1 MVRWAAAGWERLRWR
16 RPGVAH
22 VESAEALRA
31 RVACYLFALGG
42 LIVYV
47 SLALPSHGRHLVVLA
62 EISTVA
68 LACAAL
74 VLARFDRLGLAALN
88 ALALAGTGLITVAV
102 AFGGANGSAYR
113 PLYLW
118 VILFSA
124 YFFPRALVAAQVAG
138 IAAAYALS
146 LAVEGALADGLLAWL
161 LTSATLAV
169 VAGLVLV
176 FRRRLEGLL
185 TVERR
190 HVARLVELDRVK
202 DEVITVVS
210 HELRT
215 PLASVYGAATTLQR
229 TGLSE
234 ATREQLVEVIGRES
248 ERLAK
253 LVDGILWTDRIDAG
267 NFRTSIRPCDP
278 APIVR
283 DVVEAARRTLPGGIS
298 IVVSWPAEPLAA
310 VAADQEMLRR
320 VLASLVDNA
329 VKYSPTGGEVA
340 VELTSGADT
349 ARFTV
354 RDHGLGIPA
363 GEQERIFEKFERLD
377 PNLRR
382 GVAGVGLG
390 LYLSRAFVAAMGGRI
405 WLESEEGRGAAFSF
419 ELPLA
424 SAPRT
429 RAAGRRVR
437 LRRGPG

>member
-1 MVRWAAAGWERLRWR
+1 MWGWAASGWERLRWR

-31 RVACYLFALGG
+31 RVGSYLFALGG
-42 LIVYV
+42 LIVYA
-47 SLALPSHGRHLVVLA
+47 SLALPSPGRDAGVVA
-62 EISTVA
+62 AISSVA
-68 LACAAL
+68 LACAAFIL
-74 VLARFDRLGLAALN
+74 VRFDRLGLAELN
-88 ALALAGTGLITVAV
+88 AFAFAGSALITVAV
-102 AFGGANGSAYR
+102 AFGGTNGGAYR

-118 VILFSA
+118 VILYAA
-124 YFFPRALVAAQVAG
+124 YFFPRALAAAQLAG
-138 IAAAYALS
+138 ITAAYAL
-146 LAVEGALADGLLAWL
+146 ALALEGELASGLLAWL
-161 LTSATLAV
+161 LTSATLTV

-176 FRRRLEGLL
+176 FRQRLEELIA
-185 TVERR
+185 VERR

-229 TGLSE
+229 TGLNE
-234 ATREQLVEVIGRES
+234 DTREQLVEVIGRES

-253 LVDGILWTDRIDAG
+253 LVDGILWADRIDAG
-267 NFRTSIRPCDP
+267 NFQTSIRPYDP
-278 APIVR
+278 VRIVR
-283 DVVEAARRTLPGGIS
+283 DVVEAARIVVPAGIS
-298 IVVSWPAEPLAA
+298 IVASRPAEPVAA
-310 VAADQEMLRR
+310 VAADPEMLRR

-329 VKYSPTGGEVA
+329 VKYSPAGGEVS
-340 VELTSGADT
+340 VELTSGADA

-354 RDHGLGIPA
+354 RDHGLGIPPA
-363 GEQERIFEKFERLD
+363 DQDRIFEKFERLD

-405 WLESEEGRGAAFSF
+405 SLESEEGRGAAFSF
-419 ELPLA
+419 ELPLVRE
-424 SAPRT
+424 PRS

-437 LRRGPG
+437 LRRG